1 MSERERERIMNSIR
15 SSQNFSVLG
24 VFIPQETRMT
34 VLCMSTVVADP
45 HSTDII
51 VNIYISL
58 VFRFADNLAGLVT
71 VGRKSQQQHDD
82 YLSCQ
87 RGHYTSVEKFIDGG
101 SILMANKTIKKN

>member
-15 SSQNFSVLG
+15 SLQNFSVLG

-82 YLSCQ
+82 SLSSQ
-87 RGHYTSVEKFIDGG
+87 RGHTASADRSIDEG
-101 SILMANKTIKKN
+101 IFC